1 MDIIKELEDLKS
13 YVAGLARTD
22 MVLTSFPPK
31 HSFASWA
38 GVEDVITKID
48 LIEDKI
54 KKDATKEQLAS
65 SKALV
70 AFVKSYVS
78 AGGPYTDKF
87 IKGLYHYIDMINAE
101 IVLLK
106 NQPLTKFLLKFRENV
121 MKNKLKVK

>member
-13 YVAGLARTD
+13 YIAGLARTD

-38 GVEDVITKID
+38 GVEDVIAKID

-54 KKDATKEQLAS
+54 KKDATKEQLTS

-70 AFVKSYVS
+70 AFIKSYVS
-78 AGGPYTDKF
+78 AGGPCTDKF

-101 IVLLK
+101 IALLK

-121 MKNKLKVK
+121 MKNRLKVK